1 MPRAFRTAVTELTL
15 PVVLIALWWGIS
27 AWHSSLYV
35 PSLPVIVAT
44 LTSSSFLHEMPGAL
58 ASSGQN
64 FAVGMALALVIGVA
78 VGLVLGSVPLLYAA
92 CYPLLEIWRAVP
104 AVAVLPL
111 AILFFGLGDTMK
123 VVVIVF
129 ATVWPILLNT
139 IDGVR
144 SIEPTVRATVECYHV
159 RRRDVTLRIVLPAIS
174 PRVVVGLRTSLSLGI
189 AVIVISEMAGS
200 TSGIGYFILE
210 SERTYSFPQMWAG
223 AIVLGLVGYLV
234 NLGFRGVEKALL
246 GPHGPS
252 VAGQS

>member
-1 MPRAFRTAVTELTL
+1 MPRAFRTAVTELAL
-15 PVVLIALWWGIS
+15 PVGLIALWWIIS

-35 PSLPVIVAT
+35 PSLSTIVHT
-44 LTSSSFLHEMPGAL
+44 LTSSAFLHQMPGAL
-58 ASSGQN
+58 ASSGRN
-64 FAVGMALALVIGVA
+64 FAIGMALALVIGIA
-78 VGLVLGSVPLLYAA
+78 AGLILGSVPLFYAA

-111 AILFFGLGDTMK
+111 AMLFFGLGDTMK
-123 VVVIVF
+123 VVVIAF
-129 ATVWPILLNT
+129 AAVWPILLNT

-144 SIEPTVRATVECYHV
+144 SIEPTVRATLECYHV
-159 RRRDVTLRIVLPAIS
+159 RRRDAMLRIVLPAIS
-174 PRVVVGLRTSLSLGI
+174 PRIVAGVRTSLSIGI

-210 SERTYSFPQMWAG
+210 SQRTYSFPQMWAG

-234 NLGFRGVEKALL
+234 NLGFRGVEKVVL

-252 VAGQS
+252 IAGQS